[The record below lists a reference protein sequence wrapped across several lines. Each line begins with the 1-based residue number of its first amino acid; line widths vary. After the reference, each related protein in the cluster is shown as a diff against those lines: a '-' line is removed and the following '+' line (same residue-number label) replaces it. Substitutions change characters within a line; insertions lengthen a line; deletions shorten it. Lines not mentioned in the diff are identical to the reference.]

1 MTYTDRVNI
10 LAEKMALV
18 KYPTRIE
25 NDRVWNSVIADFI
38 PLAEIALEEMAEIA
52 KDGYDK
58 GWIDSQKDEIRY
70 NTGIQNYITKT
81 GLVPDKK

>member
-10 LAEKMALV
+10 LAEKMAKKSCGAL
-18 KYPTRIE
+18 YAPDMIE
-25 NDRVWNSVIADFI
+25 HYI
-38 PLAEIALEEMAEIA
+38 PLAEMMMEEMAEIA
-52 KDGYDK
+52 KDAYDK